1 MTMTTPVTPLS
12 LSTQERLPE
21 LMIAP
26 LTSWSAITLL
36 GDDQTSYLQ
45 GQVTCDVAALAT
57 QESSLGAHCDP
68 KGKVWSI
75 FRLFHHRGGYAL
87 FQPLSGLETELK
99 EIKKYAVF
107 SKVTIEQT
115 QDVALGIMG
124 EGAQQWIDQITP
136 DTQGNVRA
144 IAGGTAVKVSDQR
157 WLLLVAPDNAEGFI
171 DNFHGKVVTD
181 DIWTR
186 YDIEE
191 ARPVLDA
198 HNQNAHIP
206 QALNLHALQGIS
218 FNKGCYTGQETVARA
233 KFRGTNKRAMY
244 IVSGNISAPL
254 NTQDPIAME
263 RAVGDNWRSANTLLT
278 HYSFNDNRAIGLMIL
293 PNNLEADT
301 VLRIAE
307 QPDTRWR
314 IEPLPY
320 SLDDT
325 E

>member
-1 MTMTTPVTPLS
+1 MNMTTPVTPLS
-12 LSTQERLPE
+12 LSTQDSLPE
-21 LMIAP
+21 LMLAHLP
-26 LTSWSAITLL
+26 SWGAITMV

-45 GQVTCDVAALAT
+45 GQVTCDVAALGA
-57 QESSLGAHCDP
+57 QDSCLGAHCDP

-75 FRLFHHRGGYAL
+75 FRLFHHHGGYAL

-136 DTQGNVRA
+136 DTQGNVRR

-157 WLLLVAPDNAEGFI
+157 WLLLVATDNAEGLLEDFTG
-171 DNFHGKVVTD
+171 NVVTE

-244 IVSGNISAPL
+244 IVAGNLSAPL
-254 NTQDPIAME
+254 NPQEPITME

-278 HYSFNDNRAIGLMIL
+278 HYSFNDDRAIGLMVL
-293 PNNLEADT
+293 PNNLDADT

-307 QPDTRWR
+307 QPETRWS
-314 IEPLPY
+314 IQALPY
-320 SLDDT
+320 SL
-325 E
+325 EESE